1 MGKTFHKPE
10 ALADTITH
18 YCPGCTH
25 GVAHRLIAEV
35 IDELGIR
42 DRTVGIAPVGCAVL
56 MYNYF
61 TFDFQES
68 AHGRAPERRGETV
81 RGPLPGGQEP
91 IDSALSQARQ

>member
-25 GVAHRLIAEV
+25 GVAHRLVAEV

-42 DRTVGIAPVGCAVL
+42 CSHIRL
-56 MYNYF
+56 
-61 TFDFQES
+61 
-68 AHGRAPERRGETV
+68 
-81 RGPLPGGQEP
+81 
-91 IDSALSQARQ
+91 